1 MAKLAITG
9 GPKLRQKP
17 FAPWPYFDDDEKQAL
32 QDVLESRK
40 WGTRGPRVQQFEEEF
55 SRYIGVSHGV
65 TVCNGT
71 ISLQIALRA
80 LGVGR
85 GDEVI
90 VPPYTFVATATA
102 VLSVQALP
110 VFVDIDP
117 RTNCMDPEEI
127 QEAITAKTRSIIPV
141 HIAGCPADMDRIMEI
156 AENNNLAVL
165 EDAAQAHGSE
175 WRGRKVGS
183 IGTAGSF
190 SFQLSKNISAGE
202 GGIITTD
209 DADLA
214 ERCWSLH
221 NVGRSREGEWY
232 EHFMLGG
239 NFRLTDWQAAV
250 LLVQLGRLDRQIEV
264 REQNASY
271 LNEHLDETPG
281 IEIFY
286 RDPRVTRDTHHL
298 YMFRYLNEEFKG
310 LSKETFVKALEA
322 EGIPASNGYVPLYRL
337 PLFQTDEVLAIT
349 GSGREY
355 ASLRL
360 PATEKACTE
369 TVWITQNVLLGDR
382 QDMNDILGA
391 INKIRKNID
400 ELV

>member
-1 MAKLAITG
+1 M
-9 GPKLRQKP
+9 
-17 FAPWPYFDDDEKQAL
+17 
-32 QDVLESRK
+32 
-40 WGTRGPRVQQFEEEF
+40 QQFEEEF

-202 GGIITTD
+202 GGIITMD
-209 DADLA
+209 DAELA
-214 ERCWSLH
+214 EQCWSLH
-221 NVGRSREGEWY
+221 NVGRSKEGEWY

-239 NFRLTDWQAAV
+239 NYRLTDWQAAI
-250 LLVQLGRLDRQIEV
+250 LLVQLGRLDQQIDV
-264 REQNASY
+264 REQNARY
-271 LNEHLDETPG
+271 LNERLKEIPG
-281 IEIFY
+281 IETFY

-298 YMFRYLNEEFKG
+298 YMFRYQKEQQKG
-310 LSKETFVKALEA
+310 LPKETFVKALQA
-322 EGIPASNGYVPLYRL
+322 EGIPASNGYVPLYRM

-355 ASLRL
+355 AALRL
-360 PATEKACTE
+360 PATERACIE

-382 QDMNDILGA
+382 RDMDDILGA
-391 INKIRKNID
+391 INKIMKYVD
-400 ELV
+400 EML

>member
-1 MAKLAITG
+1 MAKLAIKG

-55 SRYIGVSHGV
+55 SRYIGVSHSV

-202 GGIITTD
+202 GGIITMD
-209 DADLA
+209 DAELA
-214 ERCWSLH
+214 EQCWSLH
-221 NVGRSREGEWY
+221 NVGRSKEGEWY

-239 NFRLTDWQAAV
+239 NYRLTDWQAPI
-250 LLVQLGRLDRQIEV
+250 LLVQLGRLDQQIDV
-264 REQNASY
+264 REQNARY
-271 LNEHLDETPG
+271 LNERLKEIPG
-281 IEIFY
+281 IETFY

-298 YMFRYLNEEFKG
+298 YMFRCQKEQQKG
-310 LSKETFVKALEA
+310 LPKETFVKALQA
-322 EGIPASNGYVPLYRL
+322 EGIPASNGYVPLYRM

-355 ASLRL
+355 AALRL
-360 PATEKACTE
+360 PATERACIE
-369 TVWITQNVLLGDR
+369 TVWITQNVLLGER
-382 QDMNDILGA
+382 RDMDDILGA
-391 INKIRKNID
+391 INKIMKHVD
-400 ELV
+400 EML